1 MDQKWLIIL
10 FVAAC
15 CIALLVL
22 SAAIRYGFR
31 YGIKIRRMKMEIR
44 RAQSPMERNR
54 WQRELRALWMSVIFG
69 IDEEKARRICK
80 KARH

>member
-1 MDQKWLIIL
+1 VDQKWLIIL

-15 CIALLVL
+15 GIALLVL

-54 WQRELRALWMSVIFG
+54 WQRELRALWMSVILG